1 MSSLHSMKKEI
12 AKRSLMFEPDMYN
25 NTFGSVVISAYILSP
40 EKPVVPV
47 INKMWREIKKNH
59 NLVDFWLDDPD
70 FIDKALDLFGMKR
83 PEVFPIAMVQSEFN
97 VLFMPYVEGQLF
109 PLREDGIYPM
119 TASKGKIYPINFN
132 GDATNKESGT
142 DEKPAKS
149 EEKGECQ
156 EEENQGQ
163 TQARQRKQVKRPKQ

>member
-12 AKRSLMFEPDMYN
+12 AKRTLMFEPEMYN
-25 NTFGSVVISAYILSP
+25 NVFGSVVISAYILSK

-70 FIDKALDLFGMKR
+70 FIDKTLDLFCMKR
-83 PEVFPIAMVQSEFN
+83 PEVFPIAMVQSKFN

-109 PLREDGIYPM
+109 PLREDGVYPM
-119 TASKGKIYPINFN
+119 TASKGKIYPIDFTNTHD
-132 GDATNKESGT
+132 GEVAT
-142 DEKPAKS
+142 KS
-149 EEKGECQ
+149 EVETEW
-156 EEENQGQ
+156 EEAESQGQ
-163 TQARQRKQVKRPKQ
+163 TQARQRKPARPQKQ

>member
-25 NTFGSVVISAYILSP
+25 NVFGSVVISAYILSK

-70 FIDKALDLFGMKR
+70 FIDKVLDLFCMKR
-83 PEVFPIAMVQSEFN
+83 PKNFPIAMVQSEFN

-119 TASKGKIYPINFN
+119 TASKGKIYPIDF
-132 GDATNKESGT
+132 TNTHDGELA
-142 DEKPAKS
+142 AKS
-149 EEKGECQ
+149 EVNK
-156 EEENQGQ
+156 NAKGQ
-163 TQARQRKQVKRPKQ
+163 TKRNRHKQSNESK